1 MIKDFVKLIAMG
13 VIALPLLLILNEGE
27 SAIPNYIGLGYAVF
41 LMLIAKRKEIKEF
54 FEDLLKSN
62 DNITNRLF
70 K

>member
-1 MIKDFVKLIAMG
+1 MIKDVLKLIAMG
-13 VIALPLLLILNEGE
+13 VIALPLLLIVNEGE
-27 SAIPNYIGLGYAVF
+27 SSIPNIIGLGYAII

-54 FEDLLKSN
+54 FEDLLKSS

>member
-1 MIKDFVKLIAMG
+1 MIKDVLKLIAMG
-13 VIALPLLLILNEGE
+13 VIALPLLLIVNEGE
-27 SAIPNYIGLGYAVF
+27 SSIPNFIGLGYAII

-54 FEDLLKSN
+54 FEDLLKSS